1 MATAGRRPGNID
13 IPQIAVAVA
22 WLAGSAGILM
32 IGATLVCTGSQCSVP
47 PFDTVVLGL
56 LNDWKSNGLD
66 TFFAAITWLGS
77 LWVLMPIAAL
87 TAWKEYRRASWR
99 TALFVPLSLLL
110 ASSLAHITKIMVE
123 RPRPEL
129 FPANIPV
136 PVDWSFPSAHT
147 MQITACLLAM
157 LLLHRTG
164 SLFTQI
170 LGAAAVV
177 LLVMASRAYLQVHFP
192 TDIVFGLFAAI
203 ACVIA
208 AQKLT
213 LEQRRIS

>member
-1 MATAGRRPGNID
+1 MPR
-13 IPQIAVAVA
+13 QLAVGAA
-22 WLAGSAGILM
+22 WLSGSAGILTL
-32 IGATLVCTGSQCSVP
+32 GATLVCTGSQCSVP
-47 PFDTVVLGL
+47 QFDSVVLGL

-77 LWVLMPIAAL
+77 LWVLLPIAVL
-87 TAWKEYRRASWR
+87 TAWQEYRRSGWR
-99 TALFVPLSLLL
+99 TAIFVPLSLLL

-129 FPANIPV
+129 YPASIPV

-147 MQITACLLAM
+147 MQVTAVLLSM

-164 SLFTQI
+164 SLFAQT
-170 LGAAAVV
+170 LGAAAVI

-192 TDIVFGLFAAI
+192 TDIVFGLVAAI
-203 ACVIA
+203 GCVIA

-213 LEQRRIS
+213 LEQRRLP

>member
-1 MATAGRRPGNID
+1 MPR
-13 IPQIAVAVA
+13 QIAVAMA
-22 WLAGSAGILM
+22 WLACSAGILIM
-32 IGATLVCTGSQCSVP
+32 GATLVCTGTQCRVP
-47 PFDTVVLGL
+47 WFDSATLGL

-77 LWVLMPIAAL
+77 LWVLVPIAVL

-99 TALFVPLSLLL
+99 AALFVPLSLLL

-129 FPANIPV
+129 YPASIPV

-147 MQITACLLAM
+147 MQVTGVLLSM
-157 LLLHRTG
+157 VLLHRTG
-164 SLFTQI
+164 SLFAQT
-170 LGAAAVV
+170 LGAAAVI
-177 LLVMASRAYLQVHFP
+177 LLVMVSRAYLQVHFP
-192 TDIVFGLFAAI
+192 TDIVFGLVAAI
-203 ACVIA
+203 GCVIA

-213 LEQRRIS
+213 LEQRRVS

>member
-1 MATAGRRPGNID
+1 MPRQP
-13 IPQIAVAVA
+13 AVAVA
-22 WLAGSAGILM
+22 WLAGSAGILTL
-32 IGATLVCTGSQCSVP
+32 GATLVCTGSQCSVP
-47 PFDTVVLGL
+47 HFDTVVLGF
-56 LNDWKSNGLD
+56 LNDWKSNSLD

-77 LWVLMPIAAL
+77 LWVLLPIAVL
-87 TAWKEYRRASWR
+87 TAWQEYRRSSWR

-129 FPANIPV
+129 YPASIPV

-147 MQITACLLAM
+147 MQVAACLLAM

-164 SLFTQI
+164 SLFAQT
-170 LGAAAVV
+170 LGAAAVI
-177 LLVMASRAYLQVHFP
+177 LLVMVSRAYLQVHFP
-192 TDIVFGLFAAI
+192 TDIVFGLVAAI

-213 LEQRRIS
+213 LDQRRVS

>member
-1 MATAGRRPGNID
+1 MPR
-13 IPQIAVAVA
+13 QIAVGAA
-22 WLAGSAGILM
+22 WLTASAGILTL
-32 IGATLVCTGSQCSVP
+32 GATLVCTGSQCSVP
-47 PFDTVVLGL
+47 QFDSEVLGL

-77 LWVLMPIAAL
+77 LWVLLPIAVL
-87 TAWKEYRRASWR
+87 TAWQEYRRSSWR
-99 TALFVPLSLLL
+99 AAIFVPLSLLL
-110 ASSLAHITKIMVE
+110 ASSLAHITKILVE

-129 FPANIPV
+129 YPASIPV

-147 MQITACLLAM
+147 MQVTAVLLSM

-164 SLFTQI
+164 SLFTQT
-170 LGAAAVV
+170 LGAAAVI

-192 TDIVFGLFAAI
+192 TDIVFGVVAAI

-213 LEQRRIS
+213 LEQRRLP

>member
-1 MATAGRRPGNID
+1 MPRQP
-13 IPQIAVAVA
+13 AVAAA
-22 WLAGSAGILM
+22 WLSGSAGILTL
-32 IGATLVCTGSQCSVP
+32 GATLVCAGSQCSVP
-47 PFDTVVLGL
+47 QFDSVALGL

-66 TFFAAITWLGS
+66 TFFATITWLGS
-77 LWVLMPIAAL
+77 LWVLVPIAVL
-87 TAWKEYRRASWR
+87 IAWKEYLRSSWR

-110 ASSLAHITKIMVE
+110 ASSLAHITKTIVE

-129 FPANIPV
+129 YPASIPV

-147 MQITACLLAM
+147 MQVTACLLAM

-164 SLFTQI
+164 SLFAQI
-170 LGAAAVV
+170 LGAAAVI
-177 LLVMASRAYLQVHFP
+177 LLVMVSRAYLQVHFP
-192 TDIVFGLFAAI
+192 TDIVFGLVAAI

-213 LEQRRIS
+213 LDQRRVS